1 MSTLLFLS
9 CEHGGNVVPPAFASW
24 FKGAQA
30 VLRTHRGYDL
40 GALDLFQHLK
50 PLSAASRSNRL
61 SRLCIEYNRET
72 ISPTLFSP
80 YTSELPAHLKS
91 LLLAGYH
98 AYRDGFATEIEAALK
113 EGNRVV
119 HVSVHSFT
127 PVLNGRTRTCDIGL
141 LYDPAHAGEVD
152 FCDRWRKAIRSR
164 APGTRVRMNYP
175 YKGTSDGFTRTL
187 RKRFGP
193 DYTGIELE
201 VNQRFASH
209 TKMHGDIKV
218 LLNASLKALLRA

>member
-9 CEHGGNVVPPAFASW
+9 CEHGGNVVPPALAPW
-24 FKGAQA
+24 FKGARS

-40 GALDLFQHLK
+40 GALDLFEHLK
-50 PLSAASRSNRL
+50 PMAAASRSNRL

-72 ISPTLFSP
+72 ISPALFSQ
-80 YTSELPAHLKS
+80 YTSELPAHLKV

-98 AYRDGFATEIEAALK
+98 AYREGFASEIEAAL
-113 EGNRVV
+113 EDDHRVV

-175 YKGTSDGFTRTL
+175 YKGTSDGFTRSL

-193 DYTGIELE
+193 DYIGIELE
-201 VNQRFASH
+201 VNQRFAARD
-209 TKMHGDIKV
+209 KMQGDIKM
-218 LLNASLKALLRA
+218 LLNASLGALLRP